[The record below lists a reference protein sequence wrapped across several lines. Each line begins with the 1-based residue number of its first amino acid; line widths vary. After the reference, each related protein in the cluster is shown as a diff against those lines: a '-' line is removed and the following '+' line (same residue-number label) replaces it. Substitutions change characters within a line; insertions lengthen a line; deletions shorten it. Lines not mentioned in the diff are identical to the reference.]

1 MENNNAHIKGRF
13 APSPTGRMH
22 AGNIFSALVAWL
34 VAKSQG
40 GTMVLRVED
49 LDRERS
55 KPQFI
60 DAVQRDFETLG
71 LTWDEGPYFQHNRD
85 EAYQAAFDS
94 LVERGIVIA
103 LRQAPVTLAHHQ
115 RNMGILSM
123 RQPEQIL
130 QIALLRAR
138 TQQIHAAHH
147 AVYALLAI
155 VNHHGELIRKCLVTS
170 TNEEIAAIVREV
182 LFEMTLD

>member
-1 MENNNAHIKGRF
+1 MENSNVHIKGRF

-40 GTMVLRVED
+40 GTMVLLVED

-71 LTWDEGPYFQHNRD
+71 LTWDEGPYCPHTR
-85 EAYQAAFDS
+85 Y
-94 LVERGIVIA
+94 
-103 LRQAPVTLAHHQ
+103 
-115 RNMGILSM
+115 
-123 RQPEQIL
+123 
-130 QIALLRAR
+130 
-138 TQQIHAAHH
+138 
-147 AVYALLAI
+147 
-155 VNHHGELIRKCLVTS
+155 
-170 TNEEIAAIVREV
+170 
-182 LFEMTLD
+182 